1 MKFTITFKKNLV
13 KSFLNRRNRIFNIEN
28 NLVWSCLLA
37 ETGVA
42 CEMEGGRQTNWY
54 VSPKLIFHPV
64 YLLFRICHPTTK
76 QTVTSYNHSH
86 IFTWNKIVTK
96 ITAVLARYM
105 SDVSS
110 WTHKLKSRMYIYV
123 QYKDVL
129 KLHNSMIGGANT
141 TRQTLSDATAT
152 YDLTGTYLVNEKEG

>member
-13 KSFLNRRNRIFNIEN
+13 KSFLNRRNRILNIEN

-123 QYKDVL
+123 QYKDVFIGIYMIYLFLHCECQLHYWASSRAIYYL
-129 KLHNSMIGGANT
+129 KGKYI
-141 TRQTLSDATAT
+141 
-152 YDLTGTYLVNEKEG
+152 